1 MYPFSMTTHFIAN
14 SNAYVCPPKEMFKNV
29 CNTLHNLPKLE
40 ATQMLIDSRKN
51 KNNLDIFIQC

>member
-40 ATQMLIDSRKN
+40 ATQIPISSRTDK
-51 KNNLDIFIQC
+51 